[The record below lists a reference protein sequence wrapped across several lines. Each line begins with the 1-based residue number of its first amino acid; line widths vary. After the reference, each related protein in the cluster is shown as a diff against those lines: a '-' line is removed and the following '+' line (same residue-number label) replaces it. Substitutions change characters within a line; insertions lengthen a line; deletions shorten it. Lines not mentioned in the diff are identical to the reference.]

1 VKRARR
7 EEKKLSP
14 EDDIDAIL
22 VTNYNNLMLLLSTFS
37 NQFKT

>member
-22 VTNYNNLMLLLSTFS
+22 VTN
-37 NQFKT
+37 